1 MITNTPTTTIV
12 FVNAQVANYQN
23 LLKQVQPDT
32 EFLLINADQDGIEQI
47 TNTLKNRQNITSVQI
62 ISHGGEGEIQ
72 LGRTRLNRD
81 SIQAYREQLEQWRKA
96 LTAEADILLFGCSV
110 GLIPL
115 KVQIIS
121 FIGVMQTIARK
132 NTLLETKLLFRL
144 ILGKVIKP

>member
-1 MITNTPTTTIV
+1 MIINTPTTTIV

-81 SIQAYREQLEQWRKA
+81 SIQAYREQLE
-96 LTAEADILLFGCSV
+96 
-110 GLIPL
+110 
-115 KVQIIS
+115 
-121 FIGVMQTIARK
+121 
-132 NTLLETKLLFRL
+132 
-144 ILGKVIKP
+144 

>member
-81 SIQAYREQLEQWRKA
+81 SIQAYREQLE
-96 LTAEADILLFGCSV
+96 
-110 GLIPL
+110 
-115 KVQIIS
+115 
-121 FIGVMQTIARK
+121 
-132 NTLLETKLLFRL
+132 
-144 ILGKVIKP
+144 